1 MGSIA
6 ETLVIFAA
14 FFAGFYNKNLNTID
28 IGLTDIFADYFAA
41 LVGSLKTGRNRARV
55 GERPQLVCTPF

>member
-14 FFAGFYNKNLNTID
+14 FFAGFYNRILNNID
-28 IGLTDIFADYFAA
+28 IDKIAIFADYFAA
-41 LVGSLKTGRNRARV
+41 FVGSLKTGRNHALV